1 MVVVML
7 VMEVTNMNETI
18 IKEIEKILKMNE
30 EEIEIIGNNAREFVI
45 NNKSAEK
52 QVEVINKFLK
62 NNI

>member
-1 MVVVML
+1 
-7 VMEVTNMNETI
+7 
-18 IKEIEKILKMNE
+18 MNE

-45 NNKSAEK
+45 NNKSAVK